1 MASILR
7 LSQIPNAI
15 CLLRIALIIPI
26 VIALIAGHSRLALAL
41 MFLAGLSDGLD
52 GYLAKRFQWRSRVG
66 GILDPLA
73 DKLLLVSVF
82 IALAWVGLAP
92 VWLAAIIIVRDI
104 VIISGAIAYQVLIGP
119 VEPAPT
125 RISKI
130 NTALQLIFIV
140 FIICYA
146 SFAWPPRI
154 SIIVIGAGVLFASLV
169 SGLDYVLRWSSRAL
183 AAGRK

>member
-1 MASILR
+1 MASIFR

-15 CLLRIALIIPI
+15 CVLRIGLIIPI
-26 VIALIAGHSRLALAL
+26 VMALSAGQFRLALLL
-41 MFLAGLSDGLD
+41 MFLAGISDGVD

-66 GILDPLA
+66 GLLDPLA

-92 VWLAAIIIVRDI
+92 VWLAAIVIARDI
-104 VIISGAIAYQVLIGP
+104 VIISGALAYQVLIGP

-125 RISKI
+125 PFSKL

-140 FIICYA
+140 FVICYA

-154 SIIVIGAGVLFASLV
+154 SIVVIGAGVLFASLV
-169 SGLDYVLRWSSRAL
+169 SGLDYVLRWSSLAL

>member
-1 MASILR
+1 MASIFR

-15 CLLRIALIIPI
+15 CILRIALIIPI
-26 VIALIAGHSRLALAL
+26 VMALSAGQYNLALAL
-41 MFLAGLSDGLD
+41 MSLAGLSDGLD

-66 GILDPLA
+66 GLLDPLA

-92 VWLAAIIIVRDI
+92 VWLAAIVIARDI

-125 RISKI
+125 RISKL

-140 FIICYA
+140 FAICYA
-146 SFAWPPRI
+146 SFGWPPRI

-169 SGLDYVLRWSSRAL
+169 SGLDYVLRWSSLAL

>member
-1 MASILR
+1 MKR
-7 LSQIPNAI
+7 VTV
-15 CLLRIALIIPI
+15 CL
-26 VIALIAGHSRLALAL
+26 
-41 MFLAGLSDGLD
+41 
-52 GYLAKRFQWRSRVG
+52 
-66 GILDPLA
+66 
-73 DKLLLVSVF
+73 SVF

-92 VWLAAIIIVRDI
+92 VWLAAIVIVRDI
-104 VIISGAIAYQVLIGP
+104 IIISGAIAYQVLIGP

-154 SIIVIGAGVLFASLV
+154 SIVVIGAGVLFASLV

>member
-1 MASILR
+1 MGSIFR

-26 VIALIAGHSRLALAL
+26 VTALNAGHSRLALAL

-92 VWLAAIIIVRDI
+92 GWLAAIVIFRDI
-104 VIISGAIAYQVLIGP
+104 VIIAGAIAYQVLIGP

-125 RISKI
+125 RISKL

-169 SGLDYVLRWSSRAL
+169 SGLDYVLCWSSRAL

>member
-1 MASILR
+1 MGSIFR

-26 VIALIAGHSRLALAL
+26 VMALIAGHSRLALLL

-92 VWLAAIIIVRDI
+92 VWLAAIVIFRDI
-104 VIISGAIAYQVLIGP
+104 VIIAGAIAYQVLIGP
-119 VEPAPT
+119 VDPAPT
-125 RISKI
+125 RISKL

-169 SGLDYVLRWSSRAL
+169 SGLDYVLCWSSRAL

>member
-1 MASILR
+1 MASIFR

-15 CLLRIALIIPI
+15 CLLRIALIVPI
-26 VIALIAGHSRLALAL
+26 VMTLNAGQFRLALAL

-92 VWLAAIIIVRDI
+92 VWLAAIVIFRDI
-104 VIISGAIAYQVLIGP
+104 VIIAGAIAYQVLIGP

-125 RISKI
+125 RISKL

-154 SIIVIGAGVLFASLV
+154 SIVVIGAGVLFASLV

>member
-1 MASILR
+1 MGSIFR

-26 VIALIAGHSRLALAL
+26 VMALIAGHSRLALLL

-92 VWLAAIIIVRDI
+92 VWLAAIVIFRDI
-104 VIISGAIAYQVLIGP
+104 VIIAGAIAYQVLIGP

-125 RISKI
+125 RISKL

-169 SGLDYVLRWSSRAL
+169 SGLDYVLCWTSRAL

>member
-1 MASILR
+1 MASIFR

-26 VIALIAGHSRLALAL
+26 VMALNAGHSRLALAL
-41 MFLAGLSDGLD
+41 MFLAGVSDGLD
-52 GYLAKRFQWRSRVG
+52 GYLAKQFQWRSRVG

-92 VWLAAIIIVRDI
+92 VWLAAIVIARDI
-104 VIISGAIAYQVLIGP
+104 IIISGAIAYQVLIGP

-125 RISKI
+125 RISKL

-140 FIICYA
+140 FIMCYA

-154 SIIVIGAGVLFASLV
+154 SIVVIGAGVLFASLV